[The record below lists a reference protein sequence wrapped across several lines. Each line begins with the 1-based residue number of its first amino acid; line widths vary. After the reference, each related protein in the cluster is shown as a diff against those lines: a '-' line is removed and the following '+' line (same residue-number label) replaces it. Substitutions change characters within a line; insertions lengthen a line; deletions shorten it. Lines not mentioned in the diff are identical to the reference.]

1 MVDVPQ
7 FSKNERRFWL
17 GGVSPHPFC
26 SCTSKLFTFLG
37 ILQTFCA
44 ATCTS
49 SYIRV
54 QVVCTSFK
62 LKQLV
67 QCVSAARTS
76 MASPICS
83 TSHAR
88 GSRVMTFWAEKLRVW
103 LWLVLLRRCA
113 RSNCSRVRS
122 LRQRHTSQ
130 ATRARK
136 DIQIQKT
143 LYSMCC
149 KLMEGGWSL
158 MCAQHIQCATE
169 SKLLL
174 LQ

>member
-103 LWLVLLRRCA
+103 LWLCCSDVVHVPIAPECEACGKDTQARRRELA
-113 RSNCSRVRS
+113 KIDKFK
-122 LRQRHTSQ
+122 RHF
-130 ATRARK
+130 
-136 DIQIQKT
+136 
-143 LYSMCC
+143 
-149 KLMEGGWSL
+149 
-158 MCAQHIQCATE
+158 IQCVA
-169 SKLLL
+169 S
-174 LQ
+174 